1 MSGIS
6 LSSAPNLDPDQVRAA
21 LNASQIILVDVR
33 EPSEYGAERI
43 EGAMNIPLSQFD
55 PAALLVTGGQTVVL
69 HCQGGVRSARALEA
83 CQRAGVDIRHHLQG
97 GINAWKAAG
106 LPTVR

>member
-6 LSSAPNLDPDQVRAA
+6 LFHTPNLDADQVQAA
-21 LNASQIILVDVR
+21 LKASQIVLVDVR
-33 EPSEYGAERI
+33 ERDEYRLERI
-43 EGAMNIPLSQFD
+43 EGANNIPLSQFD
-55 PAALLVTGGQTVVL
+55 PAALLVTGGKTVVL
-69 HCQGGVRSARALEA
+69 HCQGGSRSARALEA
-83 CQRAGVDIRHHLQG
+83 CRTAGIDIRHHLQG

>member
-6 LSSAPNLDPDQVRAA
+6 LFPAPNLDANQVHAA
-21 LNASQIILVDVR
+21 LKASQIVLVDVR
-33 EPSEYGAERI
+33 ERDEYSVERI
-43 EGAMNIPLSQFD
+43 EGATNIPLSQFD
-55 PAALLVTGGQTVVL
+55 PAAQLVTGGKAVVL
-69 HCQGGVRSARALEA
+69 HCQGGSRSARALEA
-83 CQRAGVDIRHHLQG
+83 CQRAGVDIRYHLQG